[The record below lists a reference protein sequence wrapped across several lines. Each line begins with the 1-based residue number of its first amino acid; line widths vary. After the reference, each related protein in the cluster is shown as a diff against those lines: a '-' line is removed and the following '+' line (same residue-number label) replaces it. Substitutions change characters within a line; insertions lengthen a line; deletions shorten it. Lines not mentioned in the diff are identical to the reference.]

1 MAARAS
7 SWVDEGVLP
16 LSRRRSQA
24 PDCHIHLRPL
34 TVAGCVLLVA
44 AALGRGSGTFRS
56 GLGAGVVVL
65 LLAAAMATTVSAL
78 RHSDWTTGGG

>member
-1 MAARAS
+1 MSRQPRE
-7 SWVDEGVLP
+7 DCPEGP
-16 LSRRRSQA
+16 N
-24 PDCHIHLRPL
+24 CHLHLRPL

-56 GLGAGVVVL
+56 GLGEGVVVL
-65 LLAAAMATTVSAL
+65 LLAAAVASTVIAL